1 MGLPERSPAKGLNVN
16 LCRPELS
23 SVLAHRLPAKR
34 RYTRQRQAPNCC
46 LAFSLLLCLHVS
58 STQTHHRGD
67 EKQDWQ
73 QHHHS
78 CSAERQ
84 TNRYFYHLFP
94 QKLIVFLFNIVF
106 QMVRIYDGKW
116 KNQRQDKKKLLEE
129 MKMLRLEWW
138 LQTGDQRSKG
148 LLHFSILEI
157 KLEAQSWAMW
167 KKNKE
172 FRER

>member
-94 QKLIVFLFNIVF
+94 QKWIVFLFNIVF

-116 KNQRQDKKKLLEE
+116 KNQRQDKKKPAWRDEDVE
-129 MKMLRLEWW
+129 VRVMI
-138 LQTGDQRSKG
+138 TDGRSKG

>member
-116 KNQRQDKKKLLEE
+116 KNQRQDKKKPAWRDEDVE
-129 MKMLRLEWW
+129 ARVMITDGRSKIKGTATF
-138 LQTGDQRSKG
+138 QHFGDQIRG
-148 LLHFSILEI
+148 T
-157 KLEAQSWAMW
+157 KLSDVE
-167 KKNKE
+167 KE
-172 FRER
+172 